1 MYEPVK
7 FKRMQELAAELSD
20 RLEQLESG
28 HLTKDQLEHLTD
40 HSRELYERLVVLRF
54 KAYDQEAKPAAVE
67 VEAPHVES
75 THVSTPEIGD
85 IPMEMPSFRI
95 TLPDSTPTDEQPSAV
110 EVKEPEHDPRQVSL
124 IDAIEEVSKSV
135 EEPVVNIQDTIA
147 QAQRNAGQSLNDVLT
162 QQMVHTE
169 SIGHRMEHTPIA
181 DLKKAITLNQRF
193 QFSRELFKGNN
204 QDYEMAIDKLN
215 TSSREEAMTHLDAL
229 RNRYT
234 WNNEAAVTHDF
245 MELVTRRHA

>member
-1 MYEPVK
+1 
-7 FKRMQELAAELSD
+7 
-20 RLEQLESG
+20 LED
-28 HLTKDQLEHLTD
+28 LTE

-54 KAYDQEAKPAAVE
+54 KAYDQEAKPMAVA
-67 VEAPHVES
+67 VDAPQSES
-75 THVSTPEIGD
+75 TQIDAPEVAD
-85 IPMEMPSFRI
+85 VPMEMPSFRI
-95 TLPDSTPTDEQPSAV
+95 TLPDTSPAEEQPSAV
-110 EVKEPEHDPRQVSL
+110 ETKEPDHDPRQVSL
-124 IDAIEEVSKSV
+124 IDAIEEVSKSA
-135 EEPVVNIQDTIA
+135 EEPIVNIQDTIA

-215 TSSREEAMTHLDAL
+215 TSSREEALKHLDAL

-234 WNNEAAVTHDF
+234 WNNEDTVTHDF
-245 MELVTRRHA
+245 LELVTRRHA